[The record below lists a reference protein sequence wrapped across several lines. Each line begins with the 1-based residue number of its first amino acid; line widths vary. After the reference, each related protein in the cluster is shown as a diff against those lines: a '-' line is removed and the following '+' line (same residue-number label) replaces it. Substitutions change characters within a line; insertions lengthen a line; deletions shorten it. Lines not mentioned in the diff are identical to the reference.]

1 MNHSDPIL
9 HYFSTVA
16 RRILLFVVL
25 ALLASVGVWSWL
37 LLGFYELTTQAAWTA
52 TLAALPTVT
61 NRTGAVMLAASGA
74 IGLLAVSSLY
84 LAIGWWWSGRAEVH
98 HRRGAQLIERR

>member
-16 RRILLFVVL
+16 RRILLFVIL
-25 ALLASVGVWSWL
+25 ALLASAGVWAWL
-37 LLGFYELTTQAAWTA
+37 LLVFYEMTTEAAWTA

-61 NRTGAVMLAASGA
+61 NRTGAVMLAGSGV
-74 IGLLAVSSLY
+74 IGLLTITSLY
-84 LAIGWWWSGRAEVH
+84 LMIGWWWTRRADVH
-98 HRRGAQLIERR
+98 HRRGVQLTDRR

>member
-1 MNHSDPIL
+1 MTHHDPIL
-9 HYFSTVA
+9 HYFATVV

-25 ALLASVGVWSWL
+25 ALLASAGVWAWL
-37 LLGFYELTTQAAWTA
+37 LFGLYELNAQTAWTA

-61 NRTGAVMLAASGA
+61 NRTGAIMLASSGA
-74 IGLLAVSSLY
+74 IGLLTVTSLY
-84 LAIGWWWSGRAEVH
+84 LAIGWWWSRRAEVH